1 MLRLQIFFKV
11 DYLAM
16 RQKKRLTLVRI
27 DELEADV
34 LELPYK
40 NEQISMVVVVP
51 TEDSNVRKLEAN
63 LNDFDIGKIN
73 DRLDQVI
80 YSSFLDL

>member
-63 LNDFDIGKIN
+63 LNDFFFFFFFFLPCLSLIN
-73 DRLDQVI
+73 LK
-80 YSSFLDL
+80 

>member
-1 MLRLQIFFKV
+1 
-11 DYLAM
+11 M
-16 RQKKRLTLVRI
+16 RQTKKLTLVRI

-40 NEQISMVVVVP
+40 NEQLSMVVVVP
-51 TEDSNVRKLEAN
+51 TEDSNVKKLEAN

>member
-1 MLRLQIFFKV
+1 MLQYFLKV

-16 RQKKRLTLVRI
+16 RQTKKLTLVRI

-34 LELPYK
+34 LELPYE
-40 NEQISMVVVVP
+40 NEQLSMVVVVP
-51 TEDSNVRKLEAN
+51 TENSDVRKLEAN

>member
-1 MLRLQIFFKV
+1 MMQT
-11 DYLAM
+11 
-16 RQKKRLTLVRI
+16 KRLTLVRI

-40 NEQISMVVVVP
+40 NEQLSMVVVVP
-51 TEDSNVRKLEAN
+51 TENSDVRKLEAN

>member
-1 MLRLQIFFKV
+1 
-11 DYLAM
+11 M
-16 RQKKRLTLVRI
+16 RQTKKLTLVRI

-40 NEQISMVVVVP
+40 NEQLSMVVVVP
-51 TEDSNVRKLEAN
+51 TENSDVRKLETN

>member
-1 MLRLQIFFKV
+1 V

-16 RQKKRLTLVRI
+16 RQTKKLTLVRI

-40 NEQISMVVVVP
+40 NEQLSMVVVVP

>member
-1 MLRLQIFFKV
+1 M
-11 DYLAM
+11 AM
-16 RQKKRLTLVRI
+16 RQTKRLTLVRI

-40 NEQISMVVVVP
+40 NEQVSMVVVVP
-51 TEDSNVRKLEAN
+51 TEDSNVKKLEAN

-80 YSSFLDL
+80 YSSFLDLQILKKIFF

>member
-1 MLRLQIFFKV
+1 
-11 DYLAM
+11 M
-16 RQKKRLTLVRI
+16 RQTKKLTLVRI

-40 NEQISMVVVVP
+40 NEQLSMVVVVP

>member
-1 MLRLQIFFKV
+1 MLQYFLKV

-16 RQKKRLTLVRI
+16 RQTKKLTLVRI

-40 NEQISMVVVVP
+40 NEQLSMVVVVP
-51 TEDSNVRKLEAN
+51 TENSDVRKLEAN